1 MGGGRVGRWA
11 DKDVVGELAGKQTGR
26 EHAAIFH
33 HHLLRHS
40 HSPVSIRH
48 CNVHLATVEHD
59 TPELKARRG
68 ALRSVHLI
76 GYTPEEQSILARVG
90 AELTEEL
97 AKPGDGDGSDHDLV
111 RGLL

>member
-1 MGGGRVGRWA
+1 MAGRDCHLVSAYRASIARAVEAGCTTIGFCILSAGVFRGA
-11 DKDVVGELAGKQTGR
+11 RALEDVLQIGVRTL
-26 EHAAIFH
+26 
-33 HHLLRHS
+33 
-40 HSPVSIRH
+40 
-48 CNVHLATVEHD
+48 VH
-59 TPELKARRG
+59 ELKARRG